1 MKSQSFMK
9 HSVWFP
15 QGVTV
20 AISIL
25 TKMLACWR
33 QRLSPLDSKR
43 TQHVTM
49 KWLCQLKGWGKKTN
63 PHWFDFHGPP
73 TPFPMIDP
81 GLVPIQKDNK
91 NTNQSS
97 HSYWGAR
104 APETILLQMRR
115 NREKKKE
122 REKRGWTI
130 SLSRVILDPR
140 VSQDSFVLLRW
151 GEVQLHGLVDFP
163 VLLAHQL
170 QGEGAVQDLWGEKG
184 HCHTEEMYV
193 WHVYKNRS
201 PMVFRVFMWCIAC
214 ISVHHQ

>member
-115 NREKKKE
+115 NREKKKRKREE
-122 REKRGWTI
+122 RMNHQSVPGHLGPLCLTGFI
-130 SLSRVILDPR
+130 CAPSLGRSTTPWACWL
-140 VSQDSFVLLRW
+140 SS
-151 GEVQLHGLVDFP
+151 
-163 VLLAHQL
+163 
-170 QGEGAVQDLWGEKG
+170 
-184 HCHTEEMYV
+184 TS
-193 WHVYKNRS
+193 RS
-201 PMVFRVFMWCIAC
+201 PAPGRRSRSGPVRGKGTLSYWRNVRMTCL
-214 ISVHHQ
+214 